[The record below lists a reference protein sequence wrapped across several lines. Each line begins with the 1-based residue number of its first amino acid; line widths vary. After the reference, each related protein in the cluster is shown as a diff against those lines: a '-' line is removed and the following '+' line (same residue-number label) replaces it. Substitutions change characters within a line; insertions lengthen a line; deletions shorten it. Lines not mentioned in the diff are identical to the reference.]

1 MLKTRL
7 FGLVLVILFA
17 GMIYYGWYQ
26 LREEGVYYMKMAA
39 FSPLGV
45 VGGFFLMLFPGMGG
59 KPNTAKEK
67 VIVLAVFVIGL
78 LAGLVNWFLMD
89 PGFFGF
95 PSK

>member
-7 FGLVLVILFA
+7 FGLVLVIIFA
-17 GMIYYGWYQ
+17 AMIYYGWYQ
-26 LREEGVYYMKMAA
+26 LREEGVYYIKMAA

-45 VGGFFLMLFPGMGG
+45 VGGIFLMLFPAIGG
-59 KPNTAKEK
+59 KPNTTKEK
-67 VIVLAVFVIGL
+67 IIVMVVFVIGI

-95 PSK
+95 SSR

>member
-7 FGLVLVILFA
+7 FGFVLVILFA

-45 VGGFFLMLFPGMGG
+45 VGGIFLMLFPGMGG

-67 VIVLAVFVIGL
+67 VIVLLVFVIGL